1 MMKNDWVGGAIGAV
15 VGAASA
21 YLLTVDKFT
30 DFGVRVGDH
39 LLPDGSSI
47 LERLLGMNGGYNLA
61 INNADSVTDWTALS
75 ISMGVGVIVGAFFGL
90 LSVGILRAVNRSNR

>member
-1 MMKNDWVGGAIGAV
+1 MKNDWVGGALGAV

-21 YLLTVDKFT
+21 YLITVDRFT
-30 DFGVRVGDH
+30 NFGVKVGDH

-61 INNADSVTDWTALS
+61 INNADSVTDWTALGLS
-75 ISMGVGVIVGAFFGL
+75 IGVGLIVGGFLGL
-90 LSVGILRAVNRSNR
+90 LSAGVLRAVNRSNR